1 MNYHLNELKEW
12 AQSAVLVIFILA
24 LNVMLG
30 GCGIPTFI
38 SPNAYSDLSPAQIA
52 ELQKMQLDVYAC
64 SVFSGPPPSGRLVY
78 IVVPRLDK
86 KPDVKFGSDC
96 QIK

>member
-1 MNYHLNELKEW
+1 MR
-12 AQSAVLVIFILA
+12 
-24 LNVMLG
+24 LNVEIQEWLHAMALVALG
-30 GCGIPTFI
+30 LVLITMVAGCGMTSLFGPG
-38 SPNAYSDLSPAQIA
+38 AYSEMSPAQIA
-52 ELQKMQLDVYAC
+52 AYQKLALDVYAC
-64 SVFSGPPPSGRLVY
+64 STLAGPPPSGRIVY